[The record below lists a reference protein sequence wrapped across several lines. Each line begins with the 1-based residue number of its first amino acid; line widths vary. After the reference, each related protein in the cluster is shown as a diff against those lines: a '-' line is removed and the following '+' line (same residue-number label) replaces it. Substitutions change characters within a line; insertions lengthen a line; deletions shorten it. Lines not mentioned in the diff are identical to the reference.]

1 MLYVLWIRGQEA
13 MKAVEM
19 EMRGTVFPGEK
30 PGVEL
35 HELYGLLQ
43 PFPPHFHDHYVIGLI
58 MGGRRRMVLRFPS
71 EREGAPNFSG
81 EVGEGDLV
89 VIRPF
94 EVHACESLE
103 GSRMDWKSLRLP
115 LEVVRPALGRAYA
128 IPPILRDE
136 TLRES
141 FEKLCTVIK
150 ERENGGRQE
159 ELLNIFLRALVLKAR
174 KRPGVRSIAIP
185 PPFPDILRWLAGRR
199 ERPSLDAT
207 ARHFGVDKF
216 FMLRGFS
223 ANFGITPYR
232 CWESMRLERA
242 LSLLRNGR
250 SPVDVA
256 GELGFADQSHLTRTF
271 RKVFG
276 MPPGAFRRSERT
288 RRRHHEQIERRK
300 K

>member
-1 MLYVLWIRGQEA
+1 

-19 EMRGTVFPGEK
+19 EMGGTVFPGED

-43 PFPPHFHDHYVIGLI
+43 PFPPHFHDHYVMGLI
-58 MGGRRRMVLRFPS
+58 TGGRRRMLLRFPS
-71 EREGAPNFSG
+71 GGEGAPSFSS
-81 EVGEGDLV
+81 EVREGDLV

-94 EVHACESLE
+94 EIHACESIE

-115 LEVVRPALGRAYA
+115 LDFVRPTLGRACA
-128 IPPILRDE
+128 IPPLLRDE
-136 TLRES
+136 ALRES
-141 FEKLCTVIK
+141 FEKLCAIIK
-150 ERENGGRQE
+150 NGENGGRQR
-159 ELLNIFLRALVLKAR
+159 ELLNVFLRALVLKAAQR
-174 KRPGVRSIAIP
+174 RGARSVAIP
-185 PPFPDILRWLAGRR
+185 PPFPDMLRWLAERR
-199 ERPSLDAT
+199 ERPSLDAA

-216 FMLRGFS
+216 SLLRGFS

-242 LSLLRNGR
+242 LSLLRTGR

-256 GELGFADQSHLTRTF
+256 GELGFADQSHLTRAF

-276 MPPGAFRRSERT
+276 MPPGAFRRSERIRQRIHSAST
-288 RRRHHEQIERRK
+288 IEQTERRK